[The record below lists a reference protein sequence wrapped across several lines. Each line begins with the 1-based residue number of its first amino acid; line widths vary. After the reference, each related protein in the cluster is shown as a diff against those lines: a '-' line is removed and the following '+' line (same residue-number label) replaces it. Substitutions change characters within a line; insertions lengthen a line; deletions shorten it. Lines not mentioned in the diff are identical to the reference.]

1 MSLDHSH
8 DYIVGMVCVDRED
21 TEVTIL
27 VVSEK
32 GNGKRTSIDD
42 YRVTNRGGKGIKTMQ
57 ITEKTGLLVAIKS
70 VREEEDL
77 MITNRSGI
85 VIRMAV
91 ADIRTMGRATQ
102 GVKVIR
108 LDDSDSIADVAVAQ
122 HEDSTDLE
130 VDMDDQISTDDQT
143 EQADLD

>member
-1 MSLDHSH
+1 M
-8 DYIVGMVCVDRED
+8 EA
-21 TEVTIL
+21 TIL

-42 YRVTNRGGKGIKTMQ
+42 YRVTNRGGKGVKTMQ
-57 ITEKTGLLVAIKS
+57 ITEKTGLLVAIKCVS
-70 VREEEDL
+70 DEDDL

-85 VIRMAV
+85 IIRMAV

-122 HEDSTDLE
+122 HTE
-130 VDMDDQISTDDQT
+130 VNDELTDDENSLNDQVSPEDNSEPET
-143 EQADLD
+143 QD